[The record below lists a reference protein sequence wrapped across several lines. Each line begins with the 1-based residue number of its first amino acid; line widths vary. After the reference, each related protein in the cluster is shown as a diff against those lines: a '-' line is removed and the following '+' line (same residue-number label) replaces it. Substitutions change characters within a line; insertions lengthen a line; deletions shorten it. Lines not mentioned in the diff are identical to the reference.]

1 MPVLYLL
8 GDYYKDKKAKA
19 RKYLR
24 YGMIMEE
31 NKQKKQ
37 GNRYGGKRPQGNGKR
52 PEKKQFDSEKSYS
65 SNRAGGEKKNYSQNK
80 PRNNNNKRGGYNGGR
95 RDNRDSFSDVKS
107 FGGNYVKPVY
117 DYDDED
123 IIPLDAF
130 SGEASEQE
138 ETSIVAGRNA
148 VRELLRSDRS
158 VDKLFVKSGAREGS
172 IVVIVT
178 EAISRGIPVIEVSG
192 EKLDSLCEG
201 VNHQGVV
208 AFAAQKQ
215 YTDIEGI
222 LAIAEERGETPLV
235 VIADCI
241 EDPRNLGALIRCA
254 ECAGAHG
261 IIIPKRRSAGLSSV
275 VAKASAGAIEHMA
288 IAKVANLSH
297 TIEVLKK
304 RGLWVFASEAGAT
317 PYYEADF
324 KVPAAII
331 FGSEGAGVSK
341 MLKEKCDF
349 LISIPMYGKVNSLNV
364 STAASVIL
372 CHAAR
377 IQHS

>member
-1 MPVLYLL
+1 
-8 GDYYKDKKAKA
+8 
-19 RKYLR
+19 
-24 YGMIMEE
+24 MEE
-31 NKQKKQ
+31 NKKKQ
-37 GNRYGGKRPQGNGKR
+37 GGRSAGKYPPKSKTPQ
-52 PEKKQFDSEKSYS
+52 KKKFDSEKDNAEKKFVS
-65 SNRAGGEKKNYSQNK
+65 EKKNDGKQYKDNFQKKSNNK
-80 PRNNNNKRGGYNGGR
+80 NKRGGYSGNNR
-95 RDNRDSFSDVKS
+95 RDSRGDSFDDVKS
-107 FGGNYVKPVY
+107 YGGNYVKTY
-117 DYDDED
+117 SDDYDDD
-123 IIPLDAF
+123 IIPIDAYK
-130 SGEASEQE
+130 ENEHE
-138 ETSIVAGRNA
+138 EEDTSIVAGRNA

-158 VDKLFVKSGAREGS
+158 VDKLFVKSGSREGS

-192 EKLDSLCEG
+192 EKLDSLADG

-215 YTDIEGI
+215 YTDVEGI
-222 LAIAEERGETPLV
+222 LRIAEERGEIPLV

-261 IIIPKRRSAGLSSV
+261 IIIPKRRSAGLTSV
-275 VAKASAGAIEHMA
+275 VAKSSAGAIEHMA
-288 IAKVANLSH
+288 IAKVSNLSH

-304 RGLWVFASEAGAT
+304 KGLWVFASEAGAT

-324 KVPAAII
+324 KVPSAII
-331 FGSEGAGVSK
+331 FGSEGAGVSR

-377 IQHS
+377 MQHS

>member
-1 MPVLYLL
+1 
-8 GDYYKDKKAKA
+8 
-19 RKYLR
+19 
-24 YGMIMEE
+24 MEE
-31 NKQKKQ
+31 NKQKKRPVSG
-37 GNRYGGKRPQGNGKR
+37 GNNRRGKGGYNKKKPAPEK
-52 PEKKQFDSEKSYS
+52 EKKQSAQAKSSEAVQNSKQPKPYENAQNKKQAKPAPGRKPAGKRNKGGGYGRRKDSADDRYDDIKSY
-65 SNRAGGEKKNYSQNK
+65 
-80 PRNNNNKRGGYNGGR
+80 
-95 RDNRDSFSDVKS
+95 
-107 FGGNYVKPVY
+107 GGNYIKTY
-117 DYDDED
+117 TDDDADD
-123 IIPLDAF
+123 IIPMEVYADAEND
-130 SGEASEQE
+130 GTED
-138 ETSIVAGRNA
+138 TSVVAGRNA

-158 VDKLFVKSGAREGS
+158 VDKLFVKKGQREGS
-172 IVVIVT
+172 LVVIVT

-192 EKLDSLCEG
+192 EKLDTLADG

-208 AFAAQKQ
+208 ALAAQKQ
-215 YTDIEGI
+215 YTDVEGI
-222 LAIAEERGETPLV
+222 LRIAEERGEIPLV

-261 IIIPKRRSAGLSSV
+261 IIIPKRRSAGLTGV
-275 VAKASAGAIEHMA
+275 VAKSSAGAIEHMA

-297 TIEVLKK
+297 TIEALKK
-304 RGLWVFASEAGAT
+304 KGLWIFASEAGAT

-324 KVPAAII
+324 KVPSAII
-331 FGSEGAGVSK
+331 FGSEGAGVSR

>member
-1 MPVLYLL
+1 
-8 GDYYKDKKAKA
+8 
-19 RKYLR
+19 
-24 YGMIMEE
+24 MEE

-37 GNRYGGKRPQGNGKR
+37 GNRYNGGKRPNSNGKR
-52 PEKKQFDSEKSYS
+52 PEKKQWDSEKS
-65 SNRAGGEKKNYSQNK
+65 NAAKPAGAEKQHKSYSQSR
-80 PRNNNNKRGGYNGGR
+80 PDNKRGKKNGGR
-95 RDNRDSFSDVKS
+95 RDNRGDSFDDVKS
-107 FGGNYVKPVY
+107 FGGNYVKTY
-117 DYDDED
+117 NDYDDDD
-123 IIPLDAF
+123 IIPMDAW
-130 SGEASEQE
+130 SKDEGEED
-138 ETSIVAGRNA
+138 TSIVAGRNA

-158 VDKLFVKSGAREGS
+158 VDKLFVKSGSREGS

-222 LAIAEERGETPLV
+222 LKIAEERGEIPLV

-261 IIIPKRRSAGLSSV
+261 IIIPKRRSAGVTSV

-288 IAKVANLSH
+288 IAKVSNLSH
-297 TIEVLKK
+297 TVEVLKK